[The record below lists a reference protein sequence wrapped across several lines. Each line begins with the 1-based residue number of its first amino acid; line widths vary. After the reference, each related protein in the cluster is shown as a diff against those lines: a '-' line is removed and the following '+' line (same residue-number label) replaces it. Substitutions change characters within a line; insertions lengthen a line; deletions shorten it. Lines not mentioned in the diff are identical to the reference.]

1 MLLLL
6 TVNACFLVPAMH
18 AGSDLTYILFLDST
32 CAIAKEIAAA
42 TMFINFILTCL
53 SLPKRTSRLMIIM
66 LHGDMLP

>member
-18 AGSDLTYILFLDST
+18 AGSDLTYILFLNST

-42 TMFINFILTCL
+42 TIFNFILTCL